1 MMWLKRL
8 MYGGLAGTLAA
19 FGTLAY
25 CLQASLP
32 DLAGE
37 VVLAGLG
44 APAKVDS
51 DDLGVPAI
59 AAARRED
66 ALRVLGYLH
75 ARDRLFQMELL
86 RRKSAGRLAE
96 WFGEVALPMDR
107 QQRVYQFERVA
118 RSVVAALPTAQKQ
131 ALDAYVAG
139 VNRFLE
145 QAEQLP
151 PEFLAL
157 SSRPEPWRGEDS
169 MLIALGMFQILN
181 GHEHDERMLSVM
193 HEVLPPDLVAF
204 LTPDTDAYTTVL
216 LGGPDSRRPARAI
229 PVGALAALGRPEPV
243 LAGGVDAEAVIA
255 GSNNWAVSGLKTSDG
270 RAIVANDMHLGLSVP
285 NLWYR
290 AALRYQ
296 ESEMVGLTLP
306 GLPVLVTGS
315 NGRVAWGFTNVD
327 ADVLDLVALQLNPAN
342 AEEYLTPEGWRPFE
356 LHTET
361 IRVKN
366 GQDVAVEV
374 KSTIW
379 GPVSPQPLLGRPV
392 AIRWTALDPSAVDLG
407 LLDMATADTLD
418 AAIGVMNRAGAPPQ
432 NVVLADA
439 GGRIAWTY
447 LGRFPRRRG
456 LDGSVTLSWADGH
469 AGWDGF
475 IAPEQ
480 LPRVIDPP
488 QGYLATANNRTLGR
502 DYPYII
508 GHNYSNSYRAYRI
521 AERLKQMDRVTER
534 DLFELQLDTVSEFFE
549 FYRELALEVL
559 DDAALQEPLLHE
571 AAQYVHA
578 WNGRMDV
585 DSRGIGLLV
594 LFRRKLAD
602 AVFAPVVS
610 RCRSADGS
618 FNYAWRELETP
629 MRALLTEQVP
639 ETLPDPR
646 YRDWHSL
653 IVAVL
658 RDSAAEL
665 KQKYAVATMAD
676 LNWGK
681 INRITI
687 RHPFSKSAP
696 ALSWLLDMPTAESPG
711 CAGFCVRVAS
721 DWHGATERMVVSP
734 AHPDDGILHMPAGES
749 GHPLS
754 EHYRDQQSA
763 WQEGIALP
771 FQPGRAARVLTF
783 LPAR

>member
-1 MMWLKRL
+1 MWLKRL
-8 MYGGLAGTLAA
+8 MYVGLAGLLALS
-19 FGTLAY
+19 GVLAY
-25 CLQASLP
+25 YLRASLP
-32 DLAGE
+32 ELSGE

-44 APAKVDS
+44 APVEVDS

-59 AAARRED
+59 AASKRED

-96 WFGEVALPMDR
+96 LFGEAALPLDK

-118 RSVVAALPTAQKQ
+118 RSVVVALPADQKQ
-131 ALDAYVAG
+131 ALEAYVTG
-139 VNRFLE
+139 VNSYLE
-145 QAEQLP
+145 QAEELA
-151 PEFLAL
+151 PEFIAL
-157 SSRPEPWRGEDS
+157 GFRPEPWRQEDS
-169 MLIALGMFQILN
+169 LLIALSMFQTLN
-181 GHEHDERMLSVM
+181 GQEHDERMLSVM
-193 HEVLPPDLVAF
+193 NAALPQDLVAF

-216 LGGPDSRRPARAI
+216 LGGSDSRRPVRSI
-229 PVGALAALGRPEPV
+229 PVGALAGLGRPESV
-243 LAGGVDAEAVIA
+243 LAGGVDAEALIA
-255 GSNNWAVSGLKTSDG
+255 GSNNWAVSRLKTADG
-270 RAIVANDMHLGLSVP
+270 RAIVANDMHLNLSVP

-290 AALRYQ
+290 AALRYGGR
-296 ESEMVGLTLP
+296 EMIGLTLP

-315 NGRVAWGFTNVD
+315 NGRIAWGFTNVD
-327 ADVLDLVALQLNPAN
+327 ADVLDLVSLELNPAN
-342 AEEYLTPEGWRPFE
+342 PQEYLTPEGWRAFE
-356 LHTET
+356 RHAET

-366 GQDVAVEV
+366 GEEIAVEL
-374 KSTIW
+374 KGTIW
-379 GPVSPQPLLGRPV
+379 GPVSPQPLLNRPV
-392 AIRWTALDPSAVDLG
+392 AIRWTALDPSAVDLK
-407 LLDMATADTLD
+407 LLDVGTANTLEE
-418 AAIGVMNRAGAPPQ
+418 AMGVMNRAGAPPQ

-439 GGRIAWTY
+439 EGRIAWTY
-447 LGRFPRRRG
+447 LGRVPRRRG
-456 LDGSVTLSWADGH
+456 FDGSVSLSWANGQV
-469 AGWDGF
+469 GWDGF
-475 IAPEQ
+475 IPPDR

-502 DYPYII
+502 DYPFIV

-559 DDAALQEPLLHE
+559 GDAARTEPLLDE
-571 AAQYVHA
+571 AGRYVKA
-578 WNGRMDV
+578 WNGRMDG
-585 DSRGIGLLV
+585 DSQGIGLLL
-594 LFRRKLAD
+594 LFRQKLAD

-610 RCRSADGS
+610 RCRSLDAS

-629 MRALLTEQVP
+629 LRALLTERIP
-639 ETLPDPR
+639 ETLPDAR
-646 YRDWHSL
+646 YDDWRAL
-653 IVAVL
+653 ILAVL
-658 RDSAAEL
+658 RDSATAL
-665 KQKYAVATMAD
+665 KEKYAVASLRE

-681 INRITI
+681 INRIAI

-696 ALSWLLDMPTAESPG
+696 ALSWLLDMPAAESAG

-721 DWHGATERMVVSP
+721 DRHGATERMVVSP

-771 FQPGRAARVLTF
+771 FEPGPATRVLTF
-783 LPAR
+783 VPGQ